1 MLEIIQEDTTNPSGE
16 RTFEKGMEN
25 PDTKEYFISFEGNK
39 LRPLKKVLKTNWTWD
54 ENNNMLTIANLN
66 PKKDIDWPE
75 KADNVHLA
83 IAHANWNY
91 IDNKFE
97 THYSQEVVLK
107 KEEETQTIILTT
119 DKLKTETATE
129 NSIQLLYL
137 FIGFS
142 TQERKKTKELKR
154 ANNTVTIIWSK

>member
-1 MLEIIQEDTTNPSGE
+1 MKPHI
-16 RTFEKGMEN
+16 
-25 PDTKEYFISFEGNK
+25 
-39 LRPLKKVLKTNWTWD
+39 
-54 ENNNMLTIANLN
+54 
-66 PKKDIDWPE
+66 
-75 KADNVHLA
+75 
-83 IAHANWNY
+83 ANWNY
-91 IDNKFE
+91 TDNKFE
-97 THYSQEVVLK
+97 TLYSQEVVLK

-119 DKLKTETATE
+119 DKLKTETETE